1 MTSFV
6 AEILQGQRH
15 REGAQEGSSSEQE
28 MIPCSMQVLA
38 LLSAIDLPLF
48 VDLQRRHV

>member
-1 MTSFV
+1 MTSV
-6 AEILQGQRH
+6 LLLKLSKVKD

-28 MIPCSMQVLA
+28 MVPSSVQVLA
-38 LLSAIDLPLF
+38 LLSAIHLPLF